1 MKSLATSRSSVNARA
16 AQIEEFGQD
25 KPIGAHGLSSPD
37 AVVDAIVSGI
47 RLGRFVPG
55 QKLVEADLTQSIG
68 VSRGP
73 VREALKRLAA
83 EGIVSLTRHR
93 GAYIRVLT
101 RAEVDQTLVVL
112 EVLTGL
118 MARLAAET
126 VRRGGHAAK
135 MREAFRWLAIYK
147 AGSDSG
153 IEQIEKR
160 RHFYD
165 TLAEIGG
172 NQELDRILPAMQIHL
187 LRMQTLPYQTAEDK
201 RLQLLSYSEVTE
213 AVLAGNPKL
222 AERAMRKHLRRTR
235 AHLKHVS
242 DAAFAPPK
250 AGS

>member
-1 MKSLATSRSSVNARA
+1 
-16 AQIEEFGQD
+16 
-25 KPIGAHGLSSPD
+25 
-37 AVVDAIVSGI
+37 
-47 RLGRFVPG
+47 
-55 QKLVEADLTQSIG
+55 
-68 VSRGP
+68 
-73 VREALKRLAA
+73 
-83 EGIVSLTRHR
+83 
-93 GAYIRVLT
+93 
-101 RAEVDQTLVVL
+101 
-112 EVLTGL
+112 

-172 NQELDRILPAMQIHL
+172 NQELDRIMPAMQIHL

-213 AVLAGNPKL
+213 AVLAGNPKHP
-222 AERAMRKHLRRTR
+222 ARTKP
-235 AHLKHVS
+235 HN
-242 DAAFAPPK
+242 PPPPPPPPQPP
-250 AGS
+250 SPPPLPPPHTLLYTRTTPPP

>member
-1 MKSLATSRSSVNARA
+1 
-16 AQIEEFGQD
+16 
-25 KPIGAHGLSSPD
+25 
-37 AVVDAIVSGI
+37 
-47 RLGRFVPG
+47 
-55 QKLVEADLTQSIG
+55 
-68 VSRGP
+68 
-73 VREALKRLAA
+73 
-83 EGIVSLTRHR
+83 
-93 GAYIRVLT
+93 
-101 RAEVDQTLVVL
+101 
-112 EVLTGL
+112 
-118 MARLAAET
+118 
-126 VRRGGHAAK
+126 

-165 TLAEIGG
+165 TLTEIGG
-172 NQELDRILPAMQIHL
+172 NQELDRIMPAMQIHL

-250 AGS
+250 AGL